1 MNRAIDAYLAELEAR
16 RFSHSRRD
24 HVARTLERMLLYLCE
39 THSITDWRVVNET
52 HLRDFAVYAVTW
64 HRTPKGKP
72 ISAATLRQ
80 WLSIIR
86 SFFLWLNCN
95 GHLLHNPAERMAF
108 PQKEQSL
115 PHVLNE
121 SDIARLIETPDTTTT
136 LGLRDRALMEVLY
149 ATGIRHS
156 EAHKLDL
163 YDVDT
168 AAHRLTVRLGKGQH
182 DRLVPLTETAT
193 HWLTCYL
200 TAARPELAAGLWWGK
215 GRRRTRD
222 RANQDMAYAGDERKN
237 SLEAKYGPGF
247 LQSTPRKRLLTQSP
261 SLADTHSRSGP
272 SWSAATP
279 ALWLSV
285 TGRRLS
291 YQMIADRIR
300 DHALQAEVKAS
311 VHTFRHCCATHLLRG
326 GASVRHVQQLLG
338 HRDLNTTEIYT
349 HLELTDLK
357 QTIESAASVKESE

>member
-16 RFSHSRRD
+16 RFSHSRRH
-24 HVARTLERMLLYLCE
+24 HVARTLESLLLYLRE
-39 THSITDWRVVNET
+39 AHAITDWRTVNET
-52 HLRDFAVYAVTW
+52 HLRDFTVYVAAR

-86 SFFLWLNCN
+86 SFFLWLNRT
-95 GHLLHNPAERMAF
+95 GHLLHNPAERLTF
-108 PQKEQSL
+108 PNKEHSL

-121 SDIARLIETPDTTTT
+121 SDIVRLIQTPDTTTT
-136 LGLRDRALMEVLY
+136 LGLRDRALLELLY

-168 AAHRLTVRLGKGQH
+168 AAQQLTVRLGKGQR
-182 DRLVPLTETAT
+182 DRVVPLTETAAY
-193 HWLTCYL
+193 WLTRYV
-200 TAARPELAAGLWWGK
+200 TVARPGLAAGKLWGK
-215 GRRRTRD
+215 GKRRT
-222 RANQDMAYAGDERKN
+222 
-237 SLEAKYGPGF
+237 
-247 LQSTPRKRLLTQSP
+247 TPKLIPPTS
-261 SLADTHSRSGP
+261 
-272 SWSAATP
+272 
-279 ALWLSV
+279 ALWLSL

-300 DHALQAEVKAS
+300 DYALQAEVKAS

-326 GASVRHVQQLLG
+326 GASIRHVQQLLG

-349 HLELTDLK
+349 HLELQDLK
-357 QTIESAASVKESE
+357 QVIESAAAAKAFQ